1 MTGRLDAAST
11 GGWLV
16 GYTGMVNR
24 NSRRDLVE
32 ERRVA
37 VGADAKAALRDEI
50 GKLCDGLNA
59 LLPQYWTWVE
69 PVQYDEHRDKL
80 ASLGLRA
87 QDRSLDVAS
96 LEKLCSEL
104 SGLERTF
111 RGALSNPPQ
120 RKMRKMFI

>member
-1 MTGRLDAAST
+1 MI
-11 GGWLV
+11 
-16 GYTGMVNR
+16 NR

-59 LLPQYWTWVE
+59 LLPQYWIWVE
-69 PVQYDEHRDKL
+69 PVQYNEHRDKL
-80 ASLGLRA
+80 TSLGLRA
-87 QDRSLDVAS
+87 QDRSLDLAA
-96 LEKLCSEL
+96 LERLCGEL
-104 SGLERTF
+104 NGLERAF

>member
-1 MTGRLDAAST
+1 M
-11 GGWLV
+11 
-16 GYTGMVNR
+16 
-24 NSRRDLVE
+24 VE

-59 LLPQYWTWVE
+59 LLPQYWVWVE
-69 PVQYDEHRDKL
+69 PVQYNEHRDRL

-87 QDRSLDVAS
+87 QDRSLDLAA
-96 LEKLCSEL
+96 LERLCGEL
-104 SGLERTF
+104 NGLERTF

>member
-1 MTGRLDAAST
+1 M
-11 GGWLV
+11 
-16 GYTGMVNR
+16 GYTGMIGR

-32 ERRVA
+32 ERRIT

-50 GKLCDGLNA
+50 SKLCDGLNA

-69 PVQYDEHRDKL
+69 PVQYNEHRDKL